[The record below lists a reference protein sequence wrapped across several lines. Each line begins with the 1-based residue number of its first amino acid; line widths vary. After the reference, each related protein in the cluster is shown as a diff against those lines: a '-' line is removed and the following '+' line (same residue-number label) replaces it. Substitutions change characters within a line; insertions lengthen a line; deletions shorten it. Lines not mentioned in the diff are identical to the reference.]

1 MNRVVIFCVAGL
13 GLGGCG
19 KLQGFGGP
27 ATPLVTFNIV
37 AMGDLGPLRPAN
49 DNADQ
54 SLQIALV
61 WGAQWLTEPF
71 CILPPASDGAA
82 AVIAAGCR
90 DPFGF
95 VPARVATSVPVMVGT
110 ETTLSLFDLPSADLL
125 VGNATSR
132 VAYASLV
139 FYDHRDPSGTLELS
153 TPHRA
158 PTGADDGPPEDD
170 NPDSTDIIYGASFLT
185 MTAPDQRVSYSEGIF
200 QPSAF
205 YPRSGCPDPEP
216 SFTVLAAGGF
226 SAAAGLASAALGT
239 LPAEDPSQ
247 CSPSAD
253 SLPSVG
259 KPSDALI
266 SITAQA
272 PAIVNEVG
280 CAERTNDGTI
290 RYREPPA
297 TELDLTD
304 RVSACAPLPSFDA
317 GGQTNLTQLVVSGT
331 SKDRCQGL
339 THYTLRGCREDVT
352 CAVPDWDFTAMPP
365 SWWPCSN

>member
-1 MNRVVIFCVAGL
+1 VIFCVAGL

-37 AMGDLGPLRPAN
+37 VNAVNGDLTPLRPAN
-49 DNADQ
+49 DTGEQ
-54 SLQIALV
+54 SLQVALV

-71 CILPPASDGAA
+71 CILPSTSDSAP
-82 AVIAAGCR
+82 VIAAGCR

-95 VPARVATSVPVMVGT
+95 VPARVAQSAPITLGT
-110 ETTLSLFDLPSADLL
+110 PTTLSLFSLPSADLL
-125 VGNATSR
+125 VGDATSR

-139 FYDHRDPSGTLELS
+139 FYDDHDRSSTLELS
-153 TPHRA
+153 MPHRA
-158 PTGADDGPPEDD
+158 PTGADDGPPEDHTQ
-170 NPDSTDIIYGASFLT
+170 DSKDIIYGASFLT
-185 MTAPDQRVSYSEGIF
+185 MTASDQRVAYLEGTF
-200 QPSAF
+200 VPSAF
-205 YPRSGCPDPEP
+205 YPRSGCPDPTMAF
-216 SFTVLAAGGF
+216 SVLGAGGF
-226 SAAAGLASAALGT
+226 SADAGLASAALGT
-239 LPAEDPSQ
+239 LPTEDPSQ

-253 SLPSVG
+253 SPPSAG
-259 KPSDALI
+259 KPSDPLI

-280 CAERTNDGTI
+280 CAERTNDGSI

-297 TELDLTD
+297 SALDLAD
-304 RVSACAPLPSFDA
+304 RVTACAPLPSFDA
-317 GGQTNLTQLVVSGT
+317 GGQTNLTQFVVSGT
-331 SKDRCQGL
+331 SAERCRGL